1 MAPACFASSMPSPV
15 LLGLLNVCQP
25 TAPGAYSSFA
35 QSWPSKPPE
44 ASMTAFALMVYSV
57 LPWRAFTPAA
67 LPPSMSTSM
76 ARVSIMISTP
86 FFSASAMRLSTMP
99 LPLVVDSMERSDTL
113 SPGFLSKS
121 QPSSTSQSMAAPP
134 FSATRRQMSMFASP
148 SDWSKK
154 NCATSSG
161 VP

>member
-1 MAPACFASSMPSPV
+1 
-15 LLGLLNVCQP
+15 
-25 TAPGAYSSFA
+25 
-35 QSWPSKPPE
+35 
-44 ASMTAFALMVYSV
+44 
-57 LPWRAFTPAA
+57 
-67 LPPSMSTSM
+67 M

-134 FSATRRQMSMFASP
+134 PSATRRQMSMFASP
-148 SDWSKK
+148 SD
-154 NCATSSG
+154 
-161 VP
+161 